1 MARDG
6 ADISESEV
14 IYPPAP
20 EASPSRALVASPAPS
35 NVPATFGGFAPR
47 GPEILTGGFNQTWM
61 THCLRRRW
69 LMAIL
74 MGLLVGAGAAGALWW
89 AFPETSTITAYLK
102 VRSKLGSDV
111 FDNQSERLTPQD
123 VQRQAMNHLTLLK
136 SPLVLDAVLQQGD
149 IANLDAVRAHQ
160 GQEINWL
167 TDELRVTFPGD
178 GEILEVRYEGEE
190 DADQM
195 VKVVDAV
202 VKAYQEKVLLQDR
215 LLAASTQADLRQVL
229 SDTNK
234 RLETRLNDLK
244 EQSAKMGTQREDVEI
259 PQLMNEIKNTEN
271 LLAKA
276 QEDKV
281 NLEVFKQLAVEGAN
295 SRTLVD
301 QAVAMELEK
310 DPSINMYK
318 EKLFQLQSDLQ
329 SKLSTSKNPNSSQI
343 KQLRANI
350 QQIETQMAQQQ
361 AEAERTL
368 RDKISKM
375 PNEALRSAIVEY
387 NIRFKS
393 IETSIAKYQK
403 ELDAARTK
411 LLALGVR
418 DPQHEMLEA
427 NIDSEK
433 QIAGSLQEKVLQWQV
448 MNEARERQERA
459 GGVSDFDKVTVMQK
473 ATRLPSD
480 NKLQRVAIAG
490 MGGLV
495 AMALTCYGVALLDFR
510 HRRLNGAAD
519 IDEGLG
525 VRVLGILPS
534 TSLKALTG
542 SSLVATQVAEAI
554 DNVRATLMHDAA
566 AAGRQ
571 VIMVTS
577 SGTMEGNT
585 VVASSLA
592 LSFAR
597 AGRRTLLV
605 DGDLRA
611 PALHKLFSMPIEDGF
626 SEVLRSE
633 IDLVDAIKPTNNEGL
648 YLLTA
653 GVCNA
658 DAIHALATDQP
669 QAIFEKL
676 RDQFDFIVID
686 APPVLGISD
695 SLSLGQYIDGA
706 VLTVLRDHSEIRKV
720 YKAVEM
726 LKGMGVRV
734 LGSVVNGMPLKADRR
749 VVRLHQTGAY
759 SSAPRLTV
767 KNEI

>member
-14 IYPPAP
+14 IFPPAA
-20 EASPSRALVASPAPS
+20 EASPSRALVASPTTP
-35 NVPATFGGFAPR
+35 NVPATFGGYAPR

-74 MGLLVGAGAAGALWW
+74 MGLLVGAGAATALWW
-89 AFPETSTITAYLK
+89 SFPAKSTVTAYLK
-102 VRSKLGSDV
+102 VRSKVGSDI
-111 FDNQSERLTPQD
+111 FKGQSEQLNAQD

-136 SPLVLDAVLQQGD
+136 SPLVLDAVLQQQD
-149 IANLDAVRAHQ
+149 IANLDAVRAHA

-190 DADQM
+190 DPDQI

-202 VKAYQEKVLLQDR
+202 VKAYQDKVLLQDR
-215 LLAASTQADLRQVL
+215 LLAASTQADLKQVL
-229 SDTNK
+229 ADTKK
-234 RLETRLNDLK
+234 RLETRLNQLK
-244 EQSAKMGTQREDVEI
+244 EQQAALGTLREDVET
-259 PQLMNEIKNTEN
+259 PQLINEIKNLDN
-271 LLAKA
+271 LIAKV

-281 NLEVFKQLAVEGAN
+281 NLEVFKQLSVQAGN
-295 SRTLVD
+295 SPAIID
-301 QAVAMELEK
+301 QAVAMELDK

-318 EKLFQLQSDLQ
+318 ERIFQLQSDLQ
-329 SKLSTSKNPNSSQI
+329 SKLSASKNPNSSEI
-343 KQLRANI
+343 KRLRATI
-350 QQIETQMAQQQ
+350 QQIEGQMAQQR
-361 AEAERTL
+361 AEAERGL

-387 NIRFKS
+387 NIRYKA
-393 IETSIAKYQK
+393 IEANLAKYQK
-403 ELDAARTK
+403 DREAADQK
-411 LLALGVR
+411 LKSLGVR
-418 DPQHEMLEA
+418 NPEQEMLEA
-427 NIDSEK
+427 NIESEK
-433 QIAGSLQEKVLQWQV
+433 LIAGSLEEKVLQWAV
-448 MNEARERQERA
+448 MNEARERQERN
-459 GGVSDFDKVTVMQK
+459 GVVSDFDKVTVIQK
-473 ATRLPSD
+473 ATRLPSS
-480 NKLQRVAIAG
+480 NKLERVAIAG

-510 HRRLNGAAD
+510 HRRLNGATD
-519 IDEGLG
+519 MDEGLG

-554 DNVRATLMHDAA
+554 DNVRATIMHDAA

-592 LSFAR
+592 LSIAR

-611 PALHKLFSMPIEDGF
+611 PALHKLFGMPIEDGF

-633 IDLVDAIKPTNNEGL
+633 IDLVDAVKPTNNEGL

-658 DAIHALATDQP
+658 EAIHALATDQP

-695 SLSLGQYIDGA
+695 ALSLGQYIDGA
-706 VLTVLRDHSEIRKV
+706 ILTVLRDHSEIRKV

-749 VVRLHQTGAY
+749 VVRLHQTSG
-759 SSAPRLTV
+759 SSAPRLTAN
-767 KNEI
+767 KDA